1 MKISYESLAI
11 LRDCLPRG
19 SVKKIKNRLSEKH
32 LYFSEQYIYRC
43 LDPDQTAYNSFI
55 IDEAILFC
63 EESKKNTEHREERVF
78 QLNNPEK

>member
-43 LDPDQTAYNSFI
+43 LDPDHSSYNPLI

-63 EESKKNTEHREERVF
+63 EESKNNTEQREERVL
-78 QLNNPEK
+78 QLNNLKK